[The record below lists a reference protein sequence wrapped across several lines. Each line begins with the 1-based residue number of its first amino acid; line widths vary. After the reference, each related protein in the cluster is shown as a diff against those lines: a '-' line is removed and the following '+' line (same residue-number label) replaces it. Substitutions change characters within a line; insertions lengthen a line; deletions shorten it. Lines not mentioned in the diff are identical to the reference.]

1 MALAWM
7 AQKKKYVHRC
17 PSCRS
22 YEIER
27 VGRKGFGERVLLLLA
42 RQRPYRC
49 LRCSHRFYDRRA

>member
-1 MALAWM
+1 M

>member
-7 AQKKKYVHRC
+7 TEKRKYVHRC
-17 PSCRS
+17 PRCRS

-27 VGRKGFGERVLLLLA
+27 ASRRGVGERVLLMLA
-42 RQRPYRC
+42 RQRAYRC